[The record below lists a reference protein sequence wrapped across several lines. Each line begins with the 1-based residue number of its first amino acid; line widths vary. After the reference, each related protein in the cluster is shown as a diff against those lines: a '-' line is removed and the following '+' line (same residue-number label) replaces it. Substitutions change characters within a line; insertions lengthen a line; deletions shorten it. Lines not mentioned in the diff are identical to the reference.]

1 MATKKIVIEKE
12 EGAGEVV
19 DRILGEPD
27 HALILVV
34 PKGSTLGKSP
44 RNFNLIKRES
54 AEVGKEISVESVDEN
69 ILAFARNAGMDI
81 SHPLLRDRSAFGV
94 SGISDIVPIARDE
107 NRENDEESELAR
119 GKHRVAVP
127 ARKLSVETKEERGEN
142 SEYEKIGADEGAA
155 QEEQTFFNEEDR
167 FFKKRHLPVAH
178 EAETD
183 EEEENASGRHVMTGK
198 RVAWIAA
205 ALIVLV
211 AALYGITV
219 IFGSAKISIT
229 FKKTPFG
236 YNGTFTADKAASQIN
251 AAQDI
256 IPAQVFLVNKNI
268 AVSFPASG
276 QENVSLKAHGTI
288 TIYNAYSSSPQT
300 LVATT
305 RFVTPAGKIFRL
317 ANEVIVPGAAVTNG
331 AIVPSSI
338 TAAIVADQPGPDYN
352 ASSTPKLTIP
362 GFEKTPKY
370 NAFYG
375 AIASGTSGGF
385 IGEKAVPTA
394 NDITAAKQ
402 KVTNTLMSALQD
414 GLTGSYTSNFKILP
428 GATTTQITKMTV
440 NTSTDASGKFSVF
453 GEGTLL
459 AIGFDETAFK
469 AFLLTLAQP
478 TEPSST
484 FSDLTLTYATATPD
498 FAHGKLNFSVG
509 VQGSLEPIFS
519 VDDFSGMIAGK
530 GIGDAKSAI
539 SSLPELQEG
548 AISVWPA
555 WLWQIPANTKKI
567 QVTVD

>member
-54 AEVGKEISVESVDEN
+54 ADAGKEISVESVDEN

-81 SHPLLRDRSAFGV
+81 SHPLLRERSAFGV
-94 SGISDIVPIARDE
+94 SGISDIVPIVRDE
-107 NRENDEESELAR
+107 NREDKEESESAR

-127 ARKLSVETKEERGEN
+127 ARKLPVETKEEGGEN
-142 SEYEKIGADEGAA
+142 SEYEKVGADKGADR
-155 QEEQTFFNEEDR
+155 EEQTFFNEEDR

-178 EAETD
+178 EVETD
-183 EEEENASGRHVMTGK
+183 EEENASGRHVMTGK
-198 RVAWIAA
+198 RVAWTAA

-236 YNGTFTADKAASQIN
+236 YNGTFTADKAVSQIN
-251 AAQDI
+251 AAQGI
-256 IPAQVFLVNKNI
+256 IPAQVFFVNKNI

-276 QENVSLKAHGTI
+276 QENVSLKAQGTI

-305 RFVTPAGKIFRL
+305 RFATPAGKIFRL
-317 ANEVIVPGAAVTNG
+317 ANEVIVPGAAITNG

-352 ASSTPKLTIP
+352 VSSTSKLTIP

-385 IGEKAVPTA
+385 VGEKAVPTA
-394 NDITAAKQ
+394 SDITAAKQ
-402 KVTNTLMSALQD
+402 KVTDNLMSALQG
-414 GLTGSYTSNFKILP
+414 GLTGSYTNNFEILP

-440 NTSTDASGKFSVF
+440 NTSTDASGKFSLF
-453 GEGTLL
+453 GEGTLS

-519 VDDFSGMIAGK
+519 ADDFSGMIAGK
-530 GIGDAKSAI
+530 GIGDAKNAI

-555 WLWQIPANTKKI
+555 WLWQVPANMKKI